1 MAIRLDGACSS
12 SGPAG
17 ARGWS
22 AEQQTAGA
30 SRRVGGGGGA
40 PAERSG
46 ERDQARVA
54 HAIAVDG
61 DVRERG
67 QRARRERARERGG
80 ARVAD
85 LVVVVQ
91 PELRQHA
98 VDAER
103 VGDGGGARVA
113 DLVGVQHEL
122 RQRAVDV
129 ERVGDGV

>member
-1 MAIRLDGACSS
+1 MAIRLDGAYSS

-22 AEQQTAGA
+22 SEQQTAGA
-30 SRRVGGGGGA
+30 PRRVGGGGGA

-67 QRARRERARERGG
+67 QRAWRERARERGG

-85 LVVVVQ
+85 LRVAQ
-91 PELRQHA
+91 LEPRQRRQAAAAEALCELRKTRGPE
-98 VDAER
+98 V
-103 VGDGGGARVA
+103 
-113 DLVGVQHEL
+113 
-122 RQRAVDV
+122 
-129 ERVGDGV
+129 